1 MPKNKLPAR
10 LARRG
15 VDAQELRAQGALMM
29 QWFRISLRN
38 AWLARPDGTLW
49 HKLNQKPPVQ
59 LSGERRR
66 ADGSIRYGI
75 GQAALQ
81 RVIDARHRNK
91 LDLPYGEVA
100 RRKGY
105 LPPEPE
111 PPPPELTPA

>member
-1 MPKNKLPAR
+1 MSR

-38 AWLARPDGTLW
+38 GWLARPGGKLWGTINE
-49 HKLNQKPPVQ
+49 KRPVQ
-59 LSGERRR
+59 LSGDRRLP
-66 ADGSIRYGI
+66 DGSVRHGI
-75 GQAALQ
+75 GQSALQ
-81 RVIDARHRNK
+81 RVINARHRRK
-91 LDLPYGEVA
+91 IDLPYGAIA

-111 PPPPELTPA
+111 PPPPELAPA